1 MILLIGKH
9 QFRAEFE
16 GVNTFSAATMSV
28 DGDTSDSKSVAK
40 DTNALEALMGN
51 AEQLLH
57 ALESLELKDSGWVMR
72 ISSS

>member
-1 MILLIGKH
+1 
-9 QFRAEFE
+9 
-16 GVNTFSAATMSV
+16 MSV

-40 DTNALEALMGN
+40 DSNALEALMGN